1 MGPLHRQ
8 EHELGDAA
16 GQRPSLTHLDRIYW
30 PELAATKGDLV
41 EYYRALGPTILPHL
55 PNRPFTLKQHY
66 TVPRGPYRY
75 VKDAPPELPKI
86 VKRCPQPAKSR
97 QGAIVDYA
105 LINNLTSLLWM
116 VELGAVDLHVWPS
129 RCDRP
134 DAPDYVLFDIDAQE
148 TPPPARAACRDKE
161 ALDTLELAS
170 LVRTSGGEG
179 LHVLVPI

>member
-8 EHELGDAA
+8 EQELGDAA

-55 PNRPFTLKQHY
+55 RNRPFTLKQHY
-66 TVPRGPYRY
+66 TVPRGPFRY
-75 VKDAPPELPKI
+75 VKDAPPELPSV

-97 QGAIVDYA
+97 NRALVQYA
-105 LINNLTSLLWM
+105 MVNNLTSLLWM

-134 DAPDYVLFDIDAQE
+134 DRPDYVLFDIDPT
-148 TPPPARAACRDKE
+148 TPGFADVVDAALRVKD
-161 ALDTLELAS
+161 ALDTMRL
-170 LVRTSGGEG
+170 
-179 LHVLVPI
+179 